1 MWISLNNFTF
11 HKFDNHNKNIILFLF
26 IMVRPINRMNYDTD
40 IIRYFRENNIET
52 CCYQYNNFSI
62 TTYYDGQII
71 ASNGNTSYIIAGD
84 LSNYGMNRI
93 TNIIMR
99 GEVGNRE
106 FIMSEGNKDFIL
118 DAEII
123 FERFRILEQ
132 SHSNIQN

>member
-1 MWISLNNFTF
+1 
-11 HKFDNHNKNIILFLF
+11 
-26 IMVRPINRMNYDTD
+26 MVKPINRMNYDNEL
-40 IIRYFRENNIET
+40 IRHFRENNIET
-52 CCYQYNNFSI
+52 CCYQYNNYYI

-84 LSNYGMNRI
+84 LSTFDMERI

-106 FIMSEGNKDFIL
+106 FVMSEGNKDFIL

-132 SHSNIQN
+132 NHSNRQN